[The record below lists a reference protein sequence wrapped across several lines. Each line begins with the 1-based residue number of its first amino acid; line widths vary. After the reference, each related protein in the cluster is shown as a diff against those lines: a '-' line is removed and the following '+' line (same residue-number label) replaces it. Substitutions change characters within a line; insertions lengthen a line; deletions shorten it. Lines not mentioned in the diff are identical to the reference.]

1 MIKICSDSTCDL
13 SQEIVDRYG
22 ITIIP
27 LHILLDDKE
36 YRDREEITQKEIFEW
51 ADANKTTPKTSAVSY
66 TDAETVL
73 KPFVDSGDEVILFTI
88 SGFFSTTYNV
98 FNMVA
103 EDLEASDKIH
113 VVDSMNL
120 STGIGLLVV
129 EAAEMAA
136 EGYSSEE
143 ILKEIE
149 RLKPKVRSSF
159 VIDTLTYLQRGG
171 RCSSLAALTGGVLRI
186 HPKIIV
192 KDGKME
198 VSKKYRGQI
207 KTVVMDYVKDMHYA
221 LLGAR
226 RQRVFVT
233 HTSEDREL
241 IEEVKS
247 YIDDLGYF
255 EEIFETQAGGVISSH
270 CGPGTLGVLFIE
282 G

>member
-192 KDGKME
+192 KDGRME

>member
-1 MIKICSDSTCDL
+1 M
-13 SQEIVDRYG
+13 
-22 ITIIP
+22 
-27 LHILLDDKE
+27 
-36 YRDREEITQKEIFEW
+36 
-51 ADANKTTPKTSAVSY
+51 ADA
-66 TDAETVL
+66 
-73 KPFVDSGDEVILFTI
+73 GDEIILFTI
-88 SGFFSTTYNV
+88 SASMSTTNNV

-103 EDLEASDKIH
+103 EDLEATDRIH

-120 STGIGLLVV
+120 STGIALLVV

-136 EGYSSEE
+136 EGYSAEE
-143 ILKEIE
+143 IIKEIE

-159 VIDTLTYLQRGG
+159 VVDTLTYLQRGG
-171 RCSSLAALTGGVLRI
+171 RCSSIAALTGGVLRI

-207 KTVVMDYVKDMHYA
+207 KNVVMDYAKDMHYA

-233 HTSEDREL
+233 HTCEDREL
-241 IEEVKS
+241 VEEVKS
-247 YIDDLGYF
+247 YLDSLGYF

-270 CGPGTLGVLFIE
+270 CGPGTLGILFIE

>member
-1 MIKICSDSTCDL
+1 MIRICSDSTCDL
-13 SQEIVDRYG
+13 SDEIVSRYG

-27 LHILLDDKE
+27 LHILLDEKE
-36 YRDREEITQKEIFEW
+36 YRDRVEISQEDIFEW
-51 ADANKTTPKTSAVSY
+51 ADRNKKTPKTSAVSVP
-66 TDAETVL
+66 DATAVI
-73 KPFVDSGDEVILFTI
+73 KPLVDEGDELIIFTI
-88 SGFFSTTYNV
+88 SSTMSTTVNV

-103 EDLEASDKIH
+103 EDLEATDRIH

-136 EGYSSEE
+136 EGYSAEE

-149 RLKPKVRSSF
+149 KLKLKVRSSF
-159 VIDTLTYLQRGG
+159 VIDTLTYLARGG
-171 RCSSLAALTGGVLRI
+171 RCSSVVALTGGVLRI

-207 KTVVMDYVKDMHYA
+207 RSVVMDYVKDMHYA

-226 RQRVFVT
+226 RQRVFIT
-233 HTSEDREL
+233 HTCSDSQL
-241 IEEVKS
+241 VEEVKA
-247 YIDDLGYF
+247 YVEGLGYF
-255 EEIFETQAGGVISSH
+255 DEVFETKAGGVISSH

>member
-1 MIKICSDSTCDL
+1 MIRICSDSTCDL
-13 SQEIVDRYG
+13 SQEIVDRYK

-51 ADANKTTPKTSAVSY
+51 ADANRTTPKTSAVSF
-66 TDAETVL
+66 TDASAAI
-73 KPFVDSGDEVILFTI
+73 KPMVDAGDDVILFTI
-88 SGFFSTTYNV
+88 SGNFSTTFNV

-103 EDLEASDKIH
+103 EDLEATDRVH
-113 VVDSMNL
+113 VVDSKNL

-129 EAAEMAA
+129 EAAEMVA
-136 EGYSSEE
+136 EGYSTEE

-171 RCSSLAALTGGVLRI
+171 RCSSLAALTGGVLKI

-207 KTVVMDYVKDMHYA
+207 RTVVMDYAKDMHYA

-247 YIDDLGYF
+247 YVDSLGYF

-270 CGPGTLGVLFIE
+270 CGPGTLGILFIE